1 MNLQAG
7 EVNYSMTLEKVYNV
21 TVNGKH
27 DCVIM
32 TESQALLVTLKF
44 GKNIKIHDMTT
55 RHGLKPEYLHKQ
67 ERIRGQDLTKVL
79 YNFDEL
85 MEMKYD

>member
-1 MNLQAG
+1 
-7 EVNYSMTLEKVYNV
+7 LEKVYNV

-27 DCVIM
+27 DCVVM
-32 TESQALLVTLKF
+32 TELQALLVTLKF
-44 GKNIKIHDMTT
+44 GKNIKIYDMTK
-55 RHGLKPEYLHKQ
+55 RHGLKPAYLHKQ
-67 ERIRGQDLTKVL
+67 ERIKGRDMTKIL